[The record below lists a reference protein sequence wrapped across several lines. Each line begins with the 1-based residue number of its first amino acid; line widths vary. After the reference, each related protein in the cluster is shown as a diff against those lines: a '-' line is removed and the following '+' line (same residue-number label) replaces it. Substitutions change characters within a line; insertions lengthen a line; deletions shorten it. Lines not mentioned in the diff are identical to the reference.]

1 MDKMD
6 ELYEIAEAEGITID
20 EIDLS
25 NIQAV
30 IVRTEE
36 GCHIGLDRE
45 TVSVPHLKKEMLA
58 HELGH
63 CVRDAVYEHNSIY
76 PKGKLE
82 HQADAWAI
90 KKLIPEAELKKA
102 LKNSGIDC
110 TEYDIAERFGV
121 SIDFLHKA
129 VEYYKNASPMK

>member
-6 ELYEIAEAEGITID
+6 ELYEIAMEEGVTID
-20 EIDLS
+20 ELHLSDLK
-25 NIQAV
+25 AV
-30 IVRTEE
+30 IVRTKE

-45 TVSVPHLKKEMLA
+45 TASIPQQKKEILA

-63 CVRDAVYEHNSIY
+63 CVTDAIYKHDSIY

-90 KKLIPEAELKKA
+90 KKLIPKDELMNA
-102 LKNSGIDC
+102 FRSMGIDG
-110 TEYDIAERFGV
+110 TDYDIAERFGV
-121 SIDFLHKA
+121 SVDFLHKA
-129 VEYYKNASPMK
+129 MEYYKNSSPMK